1 MRLLSVQSGGMNVK
15 DVVVQNITIGKKEP
29 LVFFSGPCVIE
40 SLDHTLTCAQV
51 LKKIAE
57 KTNSRLI
64 FKASYD
70 KANRTSFDS
79 YRGPGIEEGLK
90 ILERVK
96 KEFDLPVVSD
106 VHTVEEVKAAKEVL
120 DVLQIPA
127 FLCRQT
133 DLIVEAAKTQ
143 MPIQI
148 KKGQFMSPWA
158 MKNIVNKITHFGNE
172 KLLLCDRGVSFG
184 YNTLVSDMCAIPIM
198 QECGFPVVFDATHSV
213 QMPPTSA
220 KTTGGNRQFIPTLAK
235 AAVAAG
241 CQAVFIECHPD
252 PQNALSDS
260 GTVFPLD
267 QMEKLMHVLNE
278 YSILSRKMDEEYL
291 ISL

>member
-1 MRLLSVQSGGMNVK
+1 MK
-15 DVVVQNITIGKKEP
+15 DVIVQNIIIGKKQP

-40 SLDHTLTCAQV
+40 SLDHTLYCAES
-51 LKKIAE
+51 LKAIAE
-57 KTNSRLI
+57 KTNTRLI

-79 YRGPGIEEGLK
+79 FRGPGIDEGLK
-90 ILERVK
+90 ILEKVK
-96 KEFDLPVVSD
+96 RMFDLPVLSD
-106 VHTVEEVKAAKEVL
+106 VHSVEEVKAAKDIL

-133 DLIVEAAKTQ
+133 DLVVEAAKTQ
-143 MPIQI
+143 KPIQI

-158 MKNIVNKITHFGNE
+158 MKNIVDKITHFGNE
-172 KLLLCDRGVSFG
+172 NLLLCDRGVSFG
-184 YNTLVSDMCAIPIM
+184 YNALISDMCAIPIM

-213 QMPPTSA
+213 QMPPTHG

-235 AAVAAG
+235 AAVASG
-241 CQAVFIECHPD
+241 CQGVFIECHPD
-252 PQNALSDS
+252 PENALSDS
-260 GTVFPLD
+260 GTVFPLN
-267 QMEKLMHVLNE
+267 QMESLMRILNE
-278 YSILSRKMDEEYL
+278 FSRVTQKMSEEYP